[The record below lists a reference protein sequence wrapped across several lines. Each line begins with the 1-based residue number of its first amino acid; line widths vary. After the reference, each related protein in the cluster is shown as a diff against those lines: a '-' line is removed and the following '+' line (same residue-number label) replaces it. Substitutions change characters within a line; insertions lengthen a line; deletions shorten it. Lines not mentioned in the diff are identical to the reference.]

1 MCTFV
6 PVSRYFCTSNAS
18 EHLHEASIM
27 CRACRVH
34 AFEHLRCQCLYFCT
48 SKASKLSIM
57 RRTCRVHAFDHRH
70 RVKHA
75 SCHINLIHHTKRC
88 QLPAFLPRLLR
99 CQYLYFSTSQASTL
113 STSPAL
119 FCCVCGGGKLLPS
132 FCCVGRE
139 GAFSCGAGKS
149 ARCGVEA

>member
-1 MCTFV
+1 MSTCSSSSGVSMCTFV

-18 EHLHEASIM
+18 EHLHQA
-27 CRACRVH
+27 
-34 AFEHLRCQCLYFCT
+34 
-48 SKASKLSIM
+48 SIM

-75 SCHINLIHHTKRC
+75 ACNINLIHHTKRC

-99 CQYLYFSTSQASTL
+99 CQYLYFSTSKASKL

-149 ARCGVEA
+149 ARCGVEAWDGAAEFRYFRYFSTYS